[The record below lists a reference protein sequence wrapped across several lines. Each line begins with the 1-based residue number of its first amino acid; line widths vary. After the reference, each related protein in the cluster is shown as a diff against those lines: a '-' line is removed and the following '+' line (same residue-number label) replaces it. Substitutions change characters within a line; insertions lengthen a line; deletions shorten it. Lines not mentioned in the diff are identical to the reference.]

1 MGYGH
6 PQSKETRVKI
16 SATKIGHIVSPEARA
31 KISAAKMGHTTSPEA
46 RAKDSASLM
55 GNTRCLGHHPSEET
69 RAKMSA
75 AHMGNTNSFGYHPSP
90 ETRAK
95 LSVAGCNRHHS
106 LETRAKQSA
115 ARFGTHN
122 SPETRAKI
130 SASQGKG
137 PLNHN
142 YKGGRK
148 ASNGRSKAKRR
159 GFGYVY
165 LNAWFEGC
173 QGHHVD
179 GELVINMP
187 KKLHRGIFHRQS
199 DGRGMAKINAV
210 AYNFLFKQEVEALIP
225 KVTP

>member
-1 MGYGH
+1 MKRGEHMTDEQKAKCRH
-6 PQSKETRVKI
+6 PQTEETK
-16 SATKIGHIVSPEARA
+16 A
-31 KISAAKMGHTTSPEA
+31 KISAAKMGHTTSLEA

-55 GNTRCLGHHPSEET
+55 GNTRCLGHHASAET

-75 AHMGNTNSFGYHPSP
+75 AHMGNTNSLGYHPSQETLAKLSVAGYKRHQSP

-95 LSVAGCNRHHS
+95 QSVAR
-106 LETRAKQSA
+106 L
-115 ARFGTHN
+115 GTHN

-137 PLNHN
+137 SLNHN

-179 GELVINMP
+179 GELVIHMP
-187 KKLHRGIFHRQS
+187 KKLHRSIFHRQS
-199 DGRGMAKINAV
+199 DGRGMAQINAI
-210 AYNFLFKQEVEALIP
+210 AYNYLFKQEVEAALTA
-225 KVTP
+225 KVKS